1 MPEVGA
7 REIEELVT
15 PSVEHGFEHVEG
27 EAAGHFGG
35 DRRRDRQ
42 LGACHDR
49 IGQRRSVMRER
60 GGDAAVDPSGVS
72 ILMPVIPT
80 TSAIAAKLVPV
91 GRNPIDLLLDLNEG
105 QPSRRFE
112 LTALA
117 ARRRRWFS
125 VTVRQ

>member
-15 PSVEHGFEHVEG
+15 PSVEHGFERVEG

-49 IGQRRSVMRER
+49 IDQRQSVMRDR
-60 GGDAAVDPSGVS
+60 GGDAAVDLLGSLVLIP
-72 ILMPVIPT
+72 LIPT
-80 TSAIAAKLVPV
+80 TSAIAAKLGFCRSVPV
-91 GRNPIDLLLDLNEG
+91 GRNPIDVC
-105 QPSRRFE
+105 S
-112 LTALA
+112 TSTKA
-117 ARRRRWFS
+117 
-125 VTVRQ
+125 TVSKV